1 MSPFESPR
9 HELAQTVPIPAIQE
23 LRNHLPPSDCLFRY
37 AHGSLDVLLDNVMQ
51 IVRHG
56 KDVALLAL
64 EQLKLLEE
72 GVGDVRNHAAKS
84 FLSAHGDH

>member
-1 MSPFESPR
+1 
-9 HELAQTVPIPAIQE
+9 VPTPAIQK

-37 AHGSLDVLLDNVMQ
+37 AHVLFDVLLDHVMQ
-51 IVRHG
+51 VVRHG
-56 KDVALLAL
+56 QNLALLAL